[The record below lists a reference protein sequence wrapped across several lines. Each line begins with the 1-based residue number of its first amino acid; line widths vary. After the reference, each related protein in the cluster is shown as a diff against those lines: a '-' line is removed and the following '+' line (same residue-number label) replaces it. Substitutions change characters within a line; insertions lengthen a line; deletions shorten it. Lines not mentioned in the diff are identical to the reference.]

1 MGSQA
6 LYYQPKAGEKFRI
19 ARVTEVTELVGK
31 SIPLGSWELSRS
43 SEQIVVSS
51 VRMVMLPVPHQLQA
65 SSLRQRDEL
74 RRGGIEGHGSAAL
87 NDGRF
92 PRELPVG
99 HSSQHSEP
107 CSEAV
112 IAIQVRESFAPG
124 RELRIRIGRLDK
136 RNFSHKY
143 PGARFGDA
151 MDLAQAVGNLLPRNH

>member
-19 ARVTEVTELVGK
+19 ARVTEVPKLAGK
-31 SIPLGSWELSRS
+31 SIPLGSWELSRF

-51 VRMVMLPVPHQLQA
+51 VRVVMLPVPHQLQA

-74 RRGGIEGHGSAAL
+74 WRRGVERDGSAAL
-87 NDGRF
+87 DNGRF

-112 IAIQVRESFAPG
+112 FAV
-124 RELRIRIGRLDK
+124 
-136 RNFSHKY
+136 
-143 PGARFGDA
+143 
-151 MDLAQAVGNLLPRNH
+151 Q